1 MNISMNVLL
10 VYIYN
15 VKIFVLYMKLEI
27 IYLLMFM
34 FLQCYIEMYFFLIW
48 DWLIDIMDFIEVQL
62 RFGVVFCYIIDL
74 VNLNYSFY
82 FNYVRNFRERINRE
96 ESRILQVFDRRRVRF
111 GVIGE

>member
-34 FLQCYIEMYFFLIW
+34 F
-48 DWLIDIMDFIEVQL
+48 
-62 RFGVVFCYIIDL
+62 
-74 VNLNYSFY
+74 
-82 FNYVRNFRERINRE
+82 
-96 ESRILQVFDRRRVRF
+96 
-111 GVIGE
+111 